1 MRNRETGNTATGKAR
16 TKSQKGYGTVAS
28 ETIRKGE
35 GGWGQKLNDLTK
47 RCFLT

>member
-28 ETIRKGE
+28 ETIRKGRGDGE
-35 GGWGQKLNDLTK
+35 RK
-47 RCFLT
+47 